1 MNKIDLKL
9 NNVFSHDDILEIM
22 LNTHADES
30 IIDSIYFL
38 IYNIINE
45 KINQLSNE
53 ENTIVFNASD
63 RACVEKKLL
72 STSNIYKKETI
83 EILINIVL
91 AKFRQR
97 LDEKDIKLFLKRS
110 NDILN
115 DQDVLDLFINA
126 EETNSNHLIN
136 VLSKKIEPEKV
147 EEITTKN
154 IEAIDNKAKD
164 SSSSFHNEDKTV
176 NNNDIVIKP
185 LKEETKVINDNDD
198 YVGNSRNS
206 EPINKTPLKVADI
219 KDETTNAKVYKQEE
233 NKEILTQDV
242 VFNKTERIYNN
253 DNRELESEET
263 LSNNIDKILSNTNFS
278 N

>member
-22 LNTHADES
+22 SNTHADES

-53 ENTIVFNASD
+53 ENTIVFNAPD

-154 IEAIDNKAKD
+154 IEVIDNKAKD

-219 KDETTNAKVYKQEE
+219 KDETANAKVYKQEE

-253 DNRELESEET
+253 ENRELESEET